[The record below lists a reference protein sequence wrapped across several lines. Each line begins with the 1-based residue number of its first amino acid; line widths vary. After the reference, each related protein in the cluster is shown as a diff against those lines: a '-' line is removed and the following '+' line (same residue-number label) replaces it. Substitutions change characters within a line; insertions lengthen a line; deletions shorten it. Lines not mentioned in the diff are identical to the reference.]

1 MAEHQGHTH
10 LHSHGDVAPHDHG
23 HSHEGG
29 DHHAHAHNHMA
40 DARRAGN
47 FKRLL
52 GAFVVTLAFLVV
64 EVTFGILSNSL
75 ALLSD
80 AGHMFTD
87 VLGLGMALAAMQL
100 ARKQRRDPRRTFGL
114 YRLEILAALANGVL
128 LFAVAGYVLY
138 EAFRRFQ
145 NPPEV
150 AHGSMLV
157 VAIGGLIANLV
168 AFALLRG
175 GARESLNVRAAYL
188 EVVAD
193 ALGSVGVIVA
203 AVVIALTGWPYVD
216 PIAGA
221 AIGLFILPRTWRL
234 TSMTLR
240 ILVQAAPPH
249 LDLHEIAGALSELE
263 GVVDVHDLHC
273 WTLTS
278 EMEVASAHLK
288 ICAGADSAGILR
300 SAHSLL
306 ADRFSVAHATL
317 QIEDETADCG
327 ECRW

>member
-1 MAEHQGHTH
+1 MASPGRHSHDDLAEHHHGHGSGQGH
-10 LHSHGDVAPHDHG
+10 V
-23 HSHEGG
+23 
-29 DHHAHAHNHMA
+29 HAHNLMG
-40 DARRAGN
+40 DALRAGN
-47 FKRLL
+47 FNRLL
-52 GAFVVTLAFLVV
+52 GAFVVTLVFLVV
-64 EVTFGILSNSL
+64 EVTFGLLSNSL

-100 ARKQRRDPRRTFGL
+100 ARRQRKDPHRTFGL

-128 LFAVAGYVLY
+128 LFGVGGYVLF

-145 NPPEV
+145 DPPEV
-150 AHGSMLV
+150 ANLPMLL
-157 VAIGGLIANLV
+157 VAIGGLAANLV
-168 AFALLRG
+168 AFMLLRG
-175 GARESLNVRAAYL
+175 GAKENLNIRAAYL

-203 AVVIALTGWPYVD
+203 AVVIALTGWPYAD

-234 TSMTLR
+234 TSQTLR

-249 LDLHEIAGALSELE
+249 LDLDEIAKALMALE

-288 ICAGADSAGILR
+288 VCAGADSAGILR
-300 SAHSLL
+300 SAQSLL
-306 ADRFSVAHATL
+306 TNRFSVAHATL
-317 QIEDETADCG
+317 QIEDETV
-327 ECRW
+327 ECRDCSW

>member
-1 MAEHQGHTH
+1 MAETDRHSHP
-10 LHSHGDVAPHDHG
+10 HSHGELASHEHPHSHDSGESSG
-23 HSHEGG
+23 HSHS
-29 DHHAHAHNHMA
+29 HVS
-40 DARRAGN
+40 DALRAGN

-52 GAFVVTLAFLVV
+52 GAFVVTLVFLVV
-64 EVTFGILSNSL
+64 EVTFGLLSNSL

-100 ARKQRRDPRRTFGL
+100 ARRQRRDPRRTFGL
-114 YRLEILAALANGVL
+114 YRLEILAALANGIL
-128 LFAVAGYVLY
+128 LFGVGGYVLF
-138 EAFRRFQ
+138 EAFRRLQ
-145 NPPEV
+145 DPPEV
-150 AHGSMLV
+150 ANLPMLL
-157 VAIGGLIANLV
+157 VAIGGLAANLV
-168 AFALLRG
+168 AFVLLRG
-175 GARESLNVRAAYL
+175 GAKESLNVRAAYL
-188 EVVAD
+188 EVIAD

-234 TSMTLR
+234 TRQTLR

-249 LDLHEIAGALSELE
+249 LDLDEIARALLELE

-288 ICAGADSAGILR
+288 ICSGADSAGILR
-300 SAHSLL
+300 SAQSVLVH
-306 ADRFSVAHATL
+306 RFAVAHATL
-317 QIEDETADCG
+317 QIEDETADCSD
-327 ECRW
+327 CSW

>member
-1 MAEHQGHTH
+1 MADPRRHSH
-10 LHSHGDVAPHDHG
+10 LHSHGDVAAHDHG
-23 HSHEGG
+23 HSHAGG
-29 DHHAHAHNHMA
+29 ENHVHAHNHMA
-40 DARRAGN
+40 DALRAGN
-47 FKRLL
+47 FRRLL
-52 GAFVVTLAFLVV
+52 GAFVVTLVFLVV
-64 EVTFGILSNSL
+64 EVVFGILSNSL

-100 ARKQRRDPRRTFGL
+100 ARRQRSNPRRTFGL
-114 YRLEILAALANGVL
+114 YRLEILAALANGIL
-128 LFAVAGYVLY
+128 LFGVAGYVVF

-145 NPPEV
+145 DPPEV
-150 AHGSMLV
+150 ANISMLV
-157 VAIGGLIANLV
+157 VAIGGLVANLV
-168 AFALLRG
+168 AFMLLRG
-175 GARESLNVRAAYL
+175 GAGQSLNVRAAYL
-188 EVVAD
+188 EVIAD

-234 TSMTLR
+234 TSQTLR

-249 LDLHEIAGALSELE
+249 LDLDEIARALLELE

-278 EMEVASAHLK
+278 EMEVASAHLRV
-288 ICAGADSAGILR
+288 CAGADSAQILR
-300 SAHSLL
+300 SAQGVLS
-306 ADRFSVAHATL
+306 DRFSVAHATL
-317 QIEDETADCG
+317 QIEDETAQCRDCA
-327 ECRW
+327 W